1 MALANGKDYMITLDG
16 SKIIKGHLYKVTGVC
31 TPSLDVMPV
40 LKWKVIDL
48 ETGNDISIEFD

>member
-1 MALANGKDYMITLDG
+1 MYIM
-16 SKIIKGHLYKVTGVC
+16 
-31 TPSLDVMPV
+31 LDVMPV